1 MGRRPVRT
9 HTFHGRKYKI
19 RIIDEDGDTDTY
31 ALNERFLSIYAD
43 MATQNG
49 LITAI
54 HESLHAENWAA
65 SEEVVERV
73 SSEIG
78 RFLWRLGYR
87 ITEN

>member
-1 MGRRPVRT
+1 MVKVLT

-19 RIIDEDGDTDTY
+19 VISREDGNTDVY

-54 HESLHAENWAA
+54 HEALHAENWAA
-65 SEEVVERV
+65 TEKVVERV

-87 ITEN
+87 IKE